1 MREVAPA
8 VTGTQSAI
16 KAAMSAAVNV
26 LVITAPQCDGR
37 LLMRSCER
45 RASRHARRN
54 ALSSLMEWRERR
66 LRGWM
71 RPGRKDRATASFAG
85 LFTQG

>member
-1 MREVAPA
+1 MRDVAPA

-37 LLMRSCER
+37 LLVRIANGVPIEMRV
-45 RASRHARRN
+45 
-54 ALSSLMEWRERR
+54 
-66 LRGWM
+66 
-71 RPGRKDRATASFAG
+71 AT
-85 LFTQG
+85 LCLY